1 MRLRAIGQASDRPT
15 ATVAGLVLCRQ
26 RPSTASG
33 IVFVTIEDETGI
45 ANLIIR
51 PRVYQRVRAI
61 VRNATAL
68 LAEGTVEYRSG
79 VTHLLVRRITDL
91 TNDLSQMAMGDL
103 IAQPSRDFH

>member
-1 MRLRAIGQASDRPT
+1 
-15 ATVAGLVLCRQ
+15 
-26 RPSTASG
+26 
-33 IVFVTIEDETGI
+33 VFVTIEDETGI

-68 LAEGTVEYRSG
+68 LAEGTVEHRSG
-79 VTHLLVRRITDL
+79 VTHLVVRRITDL